1 MRLNRIKKV
10 GVGLVAAAAVAGGS
24 ALAVPGIAS
33 AAAPTIGVEQDGN
46 DVTVTTTDDNSG
58 FTACAPVLVSGE
70 TGLQLLVAY
79 QSGDYSTIAD
89 LLLSGGDNVRVGE
102 VASHVTLPVIGT
114 QILPNPSVTEWT
126 PGNGVYVLVGAC
138 SELSLQ
144 TIKDLVN
151 GGTGALLA
159 NLGDDITIQPL
170 IVPNGIGSIE
180 PALDFGSLLLESGD
194 ALSALSSD
202 GLLTGLLGAG
212 TGSAGA

>member
-33 AAAPTIGVEQDGN
+33 AAAPTVSVAQDGN
-46 DVTVTTTDDNSG
+46 DVTVTTTDTNDSG
-58 FTACAPVLVSGE
+58 INACIPVLVSGE
-70 TGLQLLVAY
+70 TALRLLAAY
-79 QSGDYSTIAD
+79 GANDYDAIAD
-89 LLLSGGDNVRVGE
+89 LLLNGGNDVRVGDP
-102 VASHVTLPVIGT
+102 ASGFVIPPLPPVF
-114 QILPNPSVTEWT
+114 PNPSVTEWNDVH
-126 PGNGVYVLVGAC
+126 NGVYILIGGCAAVD
-138 SELSLQ
+138 SLGDL
-144 TIKDLVN
+144 IPSALIAGLVN
-151 GGTGALLA
+151 
-159 NLGDDITIQPL
+159 NMTIQPL

-180 PALDFGSLLLESGD
+180 PALDFGSLLVQNGD